1 MDDIDDF
8 VRDKT
13 ISDELN
19 KNGNTNLISNSGFPE
34 QIFAIGDSHSILF
47 HKSLKVKHFW
57 FGMSGLPVTIYT
69 LDQQL
74 NLYNVGN
81 IVSNNKEKINIKPND
96 YVMFFYGWNDIQKNV
111 FLYAERDWQNEIYR
125 LVKKYICLLVYY
137 KIAFNINPIACC
149 IYPAYKVEPNEK
161 TDTIHGSNNERI
173 CYTLEYNKL
182 LRNECQNNN
191 IKLYDIYDLIVDKEG
206 HIQRN
211 YMSENDKTHLDHTN
225 KILRNLID
233 DYIVNLI
240 N

>member
-1 MDDIDDF
+1 MGDIIDD
-8 VRDKT
+8 
-13 ISDELN
+13 ELS

-47 HKSLKVKHFW
+47 HKSLKVKQFW

-69 LDQQL
+69 LDQRL

-81 IVSNNKEKINIKPND
+81 IVSTNKEKINIKPND

-111 FLYAERDWQNEIYR
+111 FLYAEKDWQNEIYR
-125 LVKKYICLLVYY
+125 LVKKYISLLVYY
-137 KIAFNINPIACC
+137 KNVFKINPIACC

-173 CYTLEYNKL
+173 NYTIEYNKL

-206 HIQRN
+206 HIQKN
-211 YMSENDKTHLDHTN
+211 YMAENDKTHLDHTN
-225 KILRNLID
+225 KVLRNMVD
-233 DYIVNLI
+233 DYIVSLI
-240 N
+240 K